1 MGIDEGFRGSVC
13 IVGAA
18 GGIGEALTRLLHARG
33 AAPVV
38 LMDRP
43 GIGLDAL
50 ARDCAGTVP
59 VALDLRDCAMIEPAF
74 AAARRSSPR
83 IDALVV
89 CAGIVDVSPLGRL
102 SLERWD
108 EIIAINLTG
117 PFLCCRAAL
126 DWISDGGRIVLIS
139 SLSARTG
146 GVVTSSGYA
155 ASKGGIESFTKAI
168 ARELGPRG
176 ITVNC
181 VSPGWIDTPMT
192 APHPAASKAAVEA
205 ATPLRRTGKPEEV
218 AATIAFLLSPGARH
232 ITGACVAVNGGIRM
246 D

>member
-1 MGIDEGFRGSVC
+1 MAIDDAYRGATC

-18 GGIGEALTRLLHARG
+18 GGIGAALARLLQARG
-33 AAPVV
+33 ARELV
-38 LMDRP
+38 LMDRA
-43 GIGLDAL
+43 GAALDAL
-50 ARDCAGTVP
+50 AAECGARAH
-59 VALDLRDCAMIEPAF
+59 ALDLRDPASVEAAF
-74 AAARRSSPR
+74 AAAKVAQPR
-83 IDALVV
+83 IDGLVL
-89 CAGIVDVSPLGRL
+89 CSGIVDTKPLGQL
-102 SLERWD
+102 TLERWN

-117 PFLCCRAAL
+117 QFLCAKAAES
-126 DWISDGGRIVLIS
+126 WIADGGRLVTIS

-155 ASKGGIESFTKAI
+155 ASKGGIESFVKAL

-181 VSPGWIDTPMT
+181 VAPGWIDTPMT

-205 ATPLRRTGKPEEV
+205 ATPLRRTGKPEEI
-218 AATIAFLLSPGARH
+218 ATTIAFLLSAGASH
-232 ITGACVAVNGGIRM
+232 ITGACIAVNGGIRM

>member
-1 MGIDEGFRGSVC
+1 MAIDDMFRGTTC
-13 IVGAA
+13 IVGAT
-18 GGIGEALTRLLHARG
+18 GGIGGALARLLQARG
-33 AAPVV
+33 ARGLV
-38 LMDRP
+38 LMDRAGP
-43 GIGLDAL
+43 ALDDL
-50 ARDCAGTVP
+50 ARECGASAQP
-59 VALDLRDCAMIEPAF
+59 LDLRDRASVDAAF
-74 AAARRSSPR
+74 TAVRAALPR

-89 CAGIVDVSPLGRL
+89 SAGIVDTRPLGQL

-108 EIIAINLTG
+108 EIMAINLTG
-117 PFLCCRAAL
+117 PFLCCQAAESWL
-126 DWISDGGRIVLIS
+126 ADGGRIVLIS

-146 GVVTSSGYA
+146 GVVTSSAYA

-218 AATIAFLLSPGARH
+218 AATIAFLLSTGAGH
-232 ITGACVAVNGGIRM
+232 ITGAAVPVNGGIRM